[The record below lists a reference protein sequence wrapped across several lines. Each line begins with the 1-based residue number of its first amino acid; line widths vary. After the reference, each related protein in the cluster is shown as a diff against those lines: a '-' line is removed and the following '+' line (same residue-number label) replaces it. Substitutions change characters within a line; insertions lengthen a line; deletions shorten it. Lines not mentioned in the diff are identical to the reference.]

1 VLRRLLGSSEEGGLY
16 ARWESL
22 ALRVTLDTMPDVAY
36 CPRCNAA
43 CVASGD
49 DAQCAACFFTFCAR
63 CGERRHLG
71 LDCVPAEDKVEQL
84 LLEVEASASRERQ
97 SSEEAWR
104 LEQRKVE
111 ELLSLREVLRTTRQ
125 CPSCRMAIA
134 KTQGCNKMVC
144 SNCGTFLCYR
154 CGRAISGYGHF
165 ASVASKH
172 YDIVRSIKESL
183 LYKYVYSIFFSLSQ
197 ERGVRAVRARRQEAA
212 GRRRRRLQGARV
224 DTRDKVH
231 VPDLR
236 RQAPQGEHCIAS
248 YYSAVLEHGFISFVS
263 T

>member
-1 VLRRLLGSSEEGGLY
+1 METYCGIHVKEGSVTRLACPNTKCRMLLPPHVLRRLLAADEGLY

-22 ALRVTLDTMPDVAY
+22 TLRTTLDTMSDVAY

-49 DAQCAACFFTFCAR
+49 DAQCAVCFFSFCAL
-63 CGERRHLG
+63 CGERRHIG
-71 LDCVPAEDKVEQL
+71 RDCIPAEDKVEQL
-84 LLEVEASASRERQ
+84 LLEVEQRRQESVWQ
-97 SSEEAWR
+97 SSEEARR
-104 LEQRKVE
+104 LEQRKME

-165 ASVASKH
+165 
-172 YDIVRSIKESL
+172 R
-183 LYKYVYSIFFSLSQ
+183 
-197 ERGVRAVRARRQEAA
+197 
-212 GRRRRRLQGARV
+212 
-224 DTRDKVH
+224 
-231 VPDLR
+231 
-236 RQAPQGEHCIAS
+236 
-248 YYSAVLEHGFISFVS
+248 
-263 T
+263 